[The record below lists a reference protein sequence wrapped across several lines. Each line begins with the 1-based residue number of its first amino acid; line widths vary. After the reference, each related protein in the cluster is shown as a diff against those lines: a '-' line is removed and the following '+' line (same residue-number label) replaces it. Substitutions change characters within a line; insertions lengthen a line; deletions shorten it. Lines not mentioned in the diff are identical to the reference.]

1 LTGHRAAAAAR
12 GSGGTAT
19 RRAAAGARGRRRRR
33 AAAAHGGARRWWWR
47 AGQRR
52 RRHHTGAGT
61 NGSITI
67 VGVTTK
73 TGGGKCHGYDGP
85 WHRVT
90 MGLDQARA
98 EYRRLLASGYYP
110 W

>member
-1 LTGHRAAAAAR
+1 MIQLTPRPS
-12 GSGGTAT
+12 SGI
-19 RRAAAGARGRRRRR
+19 RS
-33 AAAAHGGARRWWWR
+33 
-47 AGQRR
+47 GQRR
-52 RRHHTGAGT
+52 AWLAAIQTPNPKGSTMSTTQKPIGLATVETLVEFLPTGDT
-61 NGSITI
+61 
-67 VGVTTK
+67 VVVTTK
-73 TGGGKCHGYDGP
+73 TGGGKYHGYDGP